1 MSDLS
6 QPALTLAPL
15 DDAAPP
21 FLWPT
26 PPFAAYPA
34 PQPQVEP
41 QRCEV
46 EGLNGGVMSGKLM
59 SLDAAL
65 GVAHVQVP
73 PARVATALRFSQF
86 RRLTLTAP
94 LQPPPEQP
102 SSHPSSQPLEPH
114 AGLLAPPPRQD

>member
-15 DDAAPP
+15 DDAPPP

-34 PQPQVEP
+34 PQPQAEP
-41 QRCEV
+41 LRCEV

-59 SLDAAL
+59 SLEPAL
-65 GVAHVQVP
+65 GLAHVQVP
-73 PARVATALRFSQF
+73 PARTTLPLRFDQF
-86 RRLTLTAP
+86 RR
-94 LQPPPEQP
+94 
-102 SSHPSSQPLEPH
+102 S
-114 AGLLAPPPRQD
+114 R